1 MHRTHFLFGAL
12 GVSVSVF
19 ATFVGCGS
27 DAENEDEASGAG
39 ASGGELVG
47 QPPPRPA
54 EQVPGDGDGAVL
66 AIRKLYLGDTDR
78 TGAKSASAWK
88 NFGFNIDGKVSVETS
103 TDLCKPRAGGKKSDV
118 YPDGNNGIDNSF
130 GANILPII
138 TGVATDAANDL
149 NANIVD
155 GTFTIMLSLEKLGPA
170 ATYNPIVT
178 RLYGGA
184 NLGGPAKFD
193 GTDVWPVIRELL
205 TDPNDITSSKVV
217 FNESYVTNNTWV
229 SGSKAP
235 LNLSLSIA
243 GFTLNLGIGSALI
256 AMDLDE
262 AHRNATNGVIAG
274 VIDTEAFITELKKV
288 AGAFSEDLCT
298 GTTIESIANQLRQA
312 SDIMKDGTAGSPT
325 VECDGISIGL
335 GFDSAL
341 VQLGPVAPP
350 AEPQPD
356 PCATTSGGGGEGTG
370 GTASTGGGGGAGG
383 GT

>member
-1 MHRTHFLFGAL
+1 
-12 GVSVSVF
+12 
-19 ATFVGCGS
+19 
-27 DAENEDEASGAG
+27 
-39 ASGGELVG
+39 
-47 QPPPRPA
+47 
-54 EQVPGDGDGAVL
+54 VP
-66 AIRKLYLGDTDR
+66 
-78 TGAKSASAWK
+78 
-88 NFGFNIDGKVSVETS
+88 SVETS